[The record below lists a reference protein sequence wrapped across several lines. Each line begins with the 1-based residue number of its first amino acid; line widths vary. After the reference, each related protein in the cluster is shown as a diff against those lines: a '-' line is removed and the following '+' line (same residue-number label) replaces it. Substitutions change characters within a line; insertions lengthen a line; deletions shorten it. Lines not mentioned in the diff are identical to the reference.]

1 MTFDLLPV
9 RIVRG
14 KKGLEMLTA
23 AIASFCLLERIPYFL
38 SIYMDI

>member
-14 KKGLEMLTA
+14 KKGLEMLTT
-23 AIASFCLLERIPYFL
+23 AIASFCLLERISYFP